1 MWDEG
6 CGTSVEISVGKVG
19 EDKGSCEWWEEREGW
34 RVRDG

>member
-6 CGTSVEISVGKVG
+6 WGTSVEISVGKVG
-19 EDKGSCEWWEEREGW
+19 EDKGSCGWWEGW

>member
-6 CGTSVEISVGKVG
+6 WGTSVEISVGKVG
-19 EDKGSCEWWEEREGW
+19 EDKGSCGWWEEREGW